1 MALELIDLS
10 VTKDKHALFNVNAR
24 IEPGKV
30 LSVLGASGS
39 GKSTLLNAITGQL
52 ESVFTV
58 QGDIVLNGKSI
69 IEVPTYQRRVGVLF
83 QDALLFEHLTV
94 GENIAFGFQHRK
106 NAKQSVAQLL
116 EQVEMQDMQHR
127 SVSSLS
133 GGQQARVALLRTMA
147 SEPKAILL
155 DEPFSKLD
163 TQLRAKVREWV
174 FSTVKAQNIP
184 TIMVTHDAE
193 DVDAANGDII
203 QL

>member
-174 FSTVKAQNIP
+174 FSTVRAQNIP

-193 DVDAANGDII
+193 DVDVANGDVI

>member
-24 IEPGKV
+24 VEPGKV

-39 GKSTLLNAITGQL
+39 GKSTLLNAVTGQL

-58 QGDIVLNGKSI
+58 KGDIVLNGESI

-94 GENIAFGFQHRK
+94 GENIEFGFRNRK
-106 NAKQSVAQLL
+106 NTQQSVAQLL
-116 EQVEMQDMQHR
+116 GEVEMQDMQHR

-147 SEPKAILL
+147 SEPKAMLL

-174 FSTVKAQNIP
+174 FSTVKVQNIP

>member
-10 VTKDKHALFNVNAR
+10 VTKDKHALFSVNAR
-24 IEPGKV
+24 VEPGQV

-94 GENIAFGFQHRK
+94 GENIAFGFQHRT
-106 NAKQSVAQLL
+106 NSQQSVAQLL

-147 SEPKAILL
+147 SEPKAMLL

>member
-1 MALELIDLS
+1 LALELIDLS

>member
-10 VTKDKHALFNVNAR
+10 VTKDKHTLFNVNAR
-24 IEPGKV
+24 IEPGEV

-39 GKSTLLNAITGQL
+39 GKSTLLNAVTGQL

-58 QGDIVLNGKSI
+58 KGDIVLNGESI
-69 IEVPTYQRRVGVLF
+69 IKVPTYQRRVGVLF

-94 GENIAFGFQHRK
+94 GENIEFGFQRRK
-106 NAKQSVAQLL
+106 NAEQSVAQLL

-147 SEPKAILL
+147 SEPRAMLL

-193 DVDAANGDII
+193 DVDAANGDVI